1 VIHNALFCRFAEL
14 LDKAVNTGVKVHQRT
29 AVKFH
34 QWKEDGGGIW
44 LWKGEREGDCLRK
57 STGNAQ

>member
-1 VIHNALFCRFAEL
+1 MAPSTR
-14 LDKAVNTGVKVHQRT
+14 VNTGVKVHQRT

-44 LWKGEREGDCLRK
+44 FWKGEREGDYPLAVSLK
-57 STGNAQ
+57 I